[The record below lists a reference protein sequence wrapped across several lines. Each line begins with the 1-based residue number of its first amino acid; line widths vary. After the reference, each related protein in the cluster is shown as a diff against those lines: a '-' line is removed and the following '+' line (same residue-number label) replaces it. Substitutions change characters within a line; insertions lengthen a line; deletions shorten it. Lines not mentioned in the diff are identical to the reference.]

1 MSSATAKATAFDA
14 PFNEGLVSQAV
25 IKYQACGRQA
35 TKKQKTR
42 SEVRGGGKKPWSQKG
57 GGRARHGSRRSPI
70 WRGGGLPFA
79 ARTNRN
85 YKLDLPRKMYRA
97 AMASILAELDRRGYI
112 QVVDAITLADHKTKT
127 FVDWMGQQ
135 KEPASLILVDEMDE
149 KLMLAARNVK
159 GVTVMLAS
167 HVDPYSLANTDSV
180 IITKAALKQLEERF
194 A

>member
-1 MSSATAKATAFDA
+1 MSQATAKATTFDDA
-14 PFNEGLVSQAV
+14 FNEGLVSQAV
-25 IKYQACGRQA
+25 ITYRACGRQA

-42 SEVRGGGKKPWSQKG
+42 SEARGGGRKPWAQKG

-70 WRGGGLPFA
+70 WRGGGITFA

-85 YKLDLPRKMYRA
+85 YKLALPRKMYRA
-97 AMASILAELDRRGYI
+97 AMRSIVAELDRRGYI
-112 QVVDAITLADHKTKT
+112 QLVDAIALADHKTKT
-127 FVDWMGQQ
+127 FVAWMAQQ

-149 KLMLAARNVK
+149 KLMLAARNAK
-159 GVTVMLAS
+159 CVTVMLAS
-167 HVDPYSLANTDSV
+167 HVDPYSLANTDSI